1 MFEREDA
8 KKLSKVGIHSLLDL
22 ALFLPSAYED
32 NSLSQ
37 EFIDGQTG
45 VYSIKIES
53 ASRGRGR
60 VYRAK
65 GYESSKDQEVDI
77 LFFNALPYHRA
88 TIKSGF
94 EGYLKGRVQKS
105 GRHITLLQPKILK
118 EVGGIDFK
126 YQTKL
131 LKKKS
136 IVDIKNR
143 YLSLEALKEAGLP
156 EEVASEIINL
166 HFPKSIIPTNPYPPS
181 SLEALK
187 FTEIYHYLKRL
198 SSKRRV
204 FEAKVA
210 LKSPT
215 DEFIKQ
221 LPFSLTSEQKS
232 VLQDI
237 ESDLEQ
243 KEATRRVVVGDVGSG
258 KSVLMFIA
266 AFKAKPYK
274 SIIMAPTTVL
284 ANQLHSEALRL
295 SEGLLKVALFTQSKK
310 EPFKE
315 ADLIIGTH
323 ALLYTDLPESVL
335 IMVDEQHRFGTNQRA
350 KLMELLRE
358 DRLRPHYLQ
367 FSATPIPR
375 TKAMINSTLINYSFI
390 TKTPFEKNITTAVIR
405 NSDFKNVL
413 SHIRQETQEGRQVAI
428 IYPLVE
434 ESENFEYMSIA
445 QGASFWESRFEG
457 VYKTHGKDREKEQVL
472 EEFAKKGSILISTT
486 VIEVGISL
494 PRLSTILIVGAE
506 RLGLAQLHQLR
517 GRVGRIGLKSYC
529 FLYTKQKTSPR
540 LDMFAKTTSGFEIA
554 ELDLKFRESGDLLEG
569 RRQSGKRFR
578 FFDYKED
585 VIILQK
591 VKEILG

>member
-8 KKLSKVGIHSLLDL
+8 KKLSKVGIRSLLDL

-32 NSLSQ
+32 NSLSS
-37 EFIDGQTG
+37 EFVHNETG
-45 VYSIKIES
+45 VYHIEIES
-53 ASRGRGR
+53 SSRGRGKI
-60 VYRAK
+60 YRAK
-65 GYESSKDQEVDI
+65 GFESSSGEDIEI

-88 TIKSGF
+88 TIKAGF
-94 EGYLKGRVQKS
+94 SGYLKGKVQKS
-105 GRHITLLQPKILK
+105 GSKITLLQPKILS
-118 EVGGIDFK
+118 EIGGIDFK

-136 IVDIKNR
+136 IQDIKAR
-143 YLSLEALKEAGLP
+143 YLNLEALQEAGLP
-156 EEVASEIINL
+156 KGVAKEIINL
-166 HFPKSIIPTNPYPPS
+166 HFPKSIIHTNPYPEN
-181 SLEALK
+181 SLQALK

-198 SSKRRV
+198 SSKKRV
-204 FEAKVA
+204 FEAKHA
-210 LKSPT
+210 LQGST
-215 DEFIKQ
+215 HSFIKQ
-221 LPFSLTSEQKS
+221 LPFSLTDEQES
-232 VLQDI
+232 VLKDI

-258 KSVLMFIA
+258 KSVLMFA
-266 AFKAKPYK
+266 VAFKAKPHK

-284 ANQLHSEALRL
+284 ANQLYSEAKRL
-295 SEGLLKVALFTQSKK
+295 SSGLLKVALFTQSCK
-310 EPFKE
+310 ESFE
-315 ADLIIGTH
+315 GVDLIVGTH
-323 ALLYTDLPESVL
+323 ALLYTELPEAAV

-358 DRLRPHYLQ
+358 EKLRPHYLQ

-390 TKTPFEKNITTAVIR
+390 TKTPFEKDITTQVIR
-405 NSDFKNVL
+405 SEDFKKVL
-413 SHIRQETQEGRQVAI
+413 SHIKEQIEEDKQVAI

-434 ESENFEYMSIA
+434 ESENFDYMSIA
-445 QGASFWESRFEG
+445 RGASFWESRFEG
-457 VYKTHGKDREKEQVL
+457 VYKTHGRDRDKESVL
-472 EEFAKKGSILISTT
+472 EEFAKKGNILLSTT

-517 GRVGRIGLKSYC
+517 GRVGRVGLKSYC

-569 RRQSGKRFR
+569 KTQSGKRFR